1 MAWLTIISLVF
12 QVAGLLLKLPDIW
25 KTILVIID
33 LIKVLRDAGKDTKE
47 EEQELGRIVVGYMQQ
62 RREKNPNRKKP
73 LQAINDQFRADL
85 YSLKSKLLVKAS

>member
-1 MAWLTIISLVF
+1 MMWLTIVSLVF

-33 LIKVLRDAGKDTKE
+33 LIKVLRDAGQDTKE

-73 LQAINDQFRADL
+73 LQVVNDQFRADL
-85 YSLKSKLLVKAS
+85 YSLKAKLTLKAS